1 LPAPREPYVSCSFL
15 VHRMIADMDAVQACH
30 RRLAAQSLM
39 RPARGA
45 VVDAIRS
52 LGAMQA
58 QDYAGAKWALGQR
71 IAGATDASMEKLFAE
86 GAFLRT
92 HVLRPTWHFVAP
104 EDIRWM
110 LALTAPRVAAA
121 MASYNRKLE
130 LTPDV
135 FRRGNDAI
143 AKALEGRRYLT
154 RAELNEALARVGI
167 AATTQRLG
175 HLMMQAELDAVICS
189 GPRRDKQFT
198 YALLDERV
206 APAPSRDRDES
217 LLDLTLRYF
226 ATRGPATTADMSW
239 WSGLAMRDV
248 RRGIEMAGK
257 RLRKVEVDDRPH
269 WVIDG
274 QRRPPGRPS
283 AHLLPNYDEYFIG
296 LKDRS
301 AIGERVRGSRLVT
314 GGDALTVHVAFI
326 DGQLVGG
333 WRRLVDGSTVVVE
346 LDLVTRITRDERD
359 RLEAQ
364 AERLAT
370 FLGAPV
376 AVRDRQRQRR

>member
-1 LPAPREPYVSCSFL
+1 MNADDACR
-15 VHRMIADMDAVQACH
+15 HR
-30 RRLAAQSLM
+30 
-39 RPARGA
+39 
-45 VVDAIRS
+45 
-52 LGAMQA
+52 LGAQFLARPSRGTTLDVVRTLGAIQA
-58 QDYAGAKWALGQR
+58 QDYSGAKWALGQR
-71 IAGATDASMEKLFAE
+71 VAGATDAAIETLFTE
-86 GAFLRT
+86 GAVLRT

-104 EDIRWM
+104 QDVRWL

-135 FRRGNDAI
+135 FRLSHDTLAR
-143 AKALEGRRYLT
+143 ALEGGKHLT
-154 RAELNEALARVGI
+154 RAELGNSLARAGI
-167 AATTQRLG
+167 VASAQRLG

-189 GPRRDKQFT
+189 GPRRGKQFT
-198 YALLDERV
+198 YALLHERV
-206 APAPSRDRDES
+206 APAPTRDRDES

-239 WSGLAMRDV
+239 WSGLGMSDV

-257 RLRKVEVDDRPH
+257 ELRRVDLDGRPH
-269 WVIDG
+269 WVVA
-274 QRRPPGRPS
+274 RRRKPAARTS

-301 AIGERVRGSRLVT
+301 SIGRRARGSRLVT
-314 GGDALTVHVAFI
+314 GGDALIVHVAFI

-333 WRRLVDGSTVVVE
+333 WRRLVERSAVVVE
-346 LDLVTRITRDERD
+346 LDLVTRITRGERE

-364 AERLAT
+364 GRRLAT

-376 AVRDRQRQRR
+376 TMRDRNRQRR

>member
-1 LPAPREPYVSCSFL
+1 
-15 VHRMIADMDAVQACH
+15 MQAGDICD
-30 RRLAAQSLM
+30 RRLAAQFLA
-39 RPARGA
+39 RPSRGSVVDVIRALGA
-45 VVDAIRS
+45 V
-52 LGAMQA
+52 QA

-71 IAGATDASMEKLFAE
+71 VATATDASIETLFAE
-86 GAFLRT
+86 GAILRT

-110 LALTAPRVAAA
+110 LALTAPRIAAT

-130 LTPDV
+130 LTPDI
-135 FRRGNDAI
+135 FRRSNDAI
-143 AKALEGRRYLT
+143 AKALEGGRHLT
-154 RAELNEALARVGI
+154 RAELRDVLARVGI
-167 AATTQRLG
+167 TAATQRLG

-189 GPRRDKQFT
+189 GARRGKEFT

-217 LLDLTLRYF
+217 LRDLTTRYF
-226 ATRGPATTADMSW
+226 ARRGPATPADMSW
-239 WSGLAMRDV
+239 WSGLGMGDV
-248 RRGIEMAGK
+248 KRGIEMCSRG
-257 RLRKVEVDDRPH
+257 LRKIELDDRPH
-269 WVIDG
+269 WIAAG
-274 QRRPPGRPS
+274 QRAATPRPT

-296 LKDRS
+296 LRDRTV
-301 AIGERVRGSRLVT
+301 IGRRLRSSRLVT

-333 WRRLVDGSTVVVE
+333 WRRLVDGATIVVE
-346 LDLVTRITRDERD
+346 LNLLTRITRTERS

-370 FLGAPV
+370 FLGVPV
-376 AVRDRQRQRR
+376 TMRDRTRSRR